1 MLFQFDDPLRKLA
14 HGNDGI
20 IFTQISAPY
29 HPGTCRQLLKWK
41 PRA

>member
-29 HPGTCRQLLKWK
+29 RAARSRQLLVGSR
-41 PRA
+41 RA